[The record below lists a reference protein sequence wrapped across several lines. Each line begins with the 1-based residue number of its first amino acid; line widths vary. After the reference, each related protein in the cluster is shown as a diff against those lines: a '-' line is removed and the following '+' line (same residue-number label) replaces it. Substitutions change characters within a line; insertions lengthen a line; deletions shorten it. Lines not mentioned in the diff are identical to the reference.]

1 MLLRDF
7 ASGRKTLLGGLLL
20 LSLGVGACEALFVL
34 VAKSALAGA
43 QWRTWSVPLLILAAI
58 VTARS
63 LGLIASARLELD
75 AARGWIAARRTRV
88 LALASSREIPAYR
101 DPWRNALVTSLDGGL
116 ADMSLGLGAGFRCL
130 AALAHAAALA
140 PVLFLFSWKLA
151 AAALALGAP
160 AWLASRLRARAL
172 GDAASAWSRSRD
184 DLATNLDAFADGLEC
199 ETGNGRLSGAAA
211 RMLGGMERHA
221 GRTYRWEAAKAF
233 FPPSLEW
240 FFFMAL
246 AALALFAGGAGGLGP
261 EPSMGPAGLGLI
273 PFGALLLLLYR
284 PIREWA
290 RNHPVYA
297 LGERAYSGWLRLEA
311 DLEARP
317 ERRPRP
323 VSPDG
328 NLVFENVGFAYGASP
343 DSGKVFAGLDLELDA
358 HGFAW
363 ICGPNGAGKSTLL
376 KLTAGIESPTSGRIL
391 APAAGFR
398 CAYLPQRAWIEPDY
412 ATWARAYHADHA
424 AEWRTLDAIL
434 GLDPLL
440 AKAGP
445 GDRWEGLS
453 GGERQR
459 LCLARVFASNADYL
473 LLDEPTTWMTAA
485 DRRQALGAL
494 LDFWRRPLAGGQ
506 RRGGAVVSHEPFLAT
521 ICARTV
527 RLEESPVGPAIRSDK
542 AGLPA

>member
-7 ASGRKTLLGGLLL
+7 ASGRKPLLGGLLL
-20 LSLGVGACEALFVL
+20 LSLGVGTCEALFVL

-43 QWRTWSVPLLILAAI
+43 QWRTWSLPLLILSAI

-75 AARGWIAARRTRV
+75 AARGWIASKRTRV

-172 GDAASAWSRSRD
+172 GDAAAAWSRSRD
-184 DLATNLDAFADGLEC
+184 DLAADLDAFAEGLES
-199 ETGNGRLSGAAA
+199 ETGNGRLGGAAA

-221 GRTYRWEAAKAF
+221 GRTWRWEAAKAF

-246 AALALFAGGAGGLGP
+246 AALALFAGGAGGLGQA
-261 EPSMGPAGLGLI
+261 SSAMGPAGLGLI

-284 PIREWA
+284 PIREWS
-290 RNHPVYA
+290 RHHPVYA
-297 LGERAYSGWLRLEA
+297 LGERSYAGWRRLEA

-317 ERRPRP
+317 ERGPRP
-323 VSPDG
+323 VSPGG
-328 NLVFENVGFAYGASP
+328 NLEFANVGFAYGALP
-343 DSGKVFAGLDLELDA
+343 DSGKVFAGLDLDLDA
-358 HGFAW
+358 RSFAW
-363 ICGPNGAGKSTLL
+363 ISGPNGAGKSTLL
-376 KLTAGIESPTSGRIL
+376 KLAAGIESPVSGSIFV
-391 APAAGFR
+391 PAAGFR

-412 ATWARAYHADHA
+412 AAWARGYKADHA
-424 AEWRTLDAIL
+424 AEWRVLDTIL
-434 GLDPLL
+434 GLEPLL
-440 AKAGP
+440 PKAGP
-445 GDRWEGLS
+445 ADRWDGLS

-459 LCLARVFASNADYL
+459 LCLARVFSSTADYL
-473 LLDEPTTWMTAA
+473 LLDEPTTWLAAA
-485 DRRQALGAL
+485 DRQKALGGL
-494 LDFWRRPLAGGQ
+494 LEFWNRPLAGGR
-506 RRGGAVVSHEPFLAT
+506 RRGGAVVSHEPFLAD

-527 RLEESPVGPAIRSDK
+527 RLHESLAE
-542 AGLPA
+542 AALPA